1 VLLEVSTV
9 SSMGNKELLAWP
21 GARRFEDADPSSFVS
36 GGLMGTG
43 VFALFART
51 VFLNTAT
58 TIRYYG
64 DEEMSGRPLARFDFR
79 VPQVWSGYRI
89 TANGA
94 SATVGIAGS
103 FWIDPASLELVRMEV
118 RADEIPAALGLERA
132 VTDIDYA
139 RMRIGNSDVLLPQDA
154 KMVLMLFSGE
164 VRLNDIAFSHCHEYS
179 AESSIRFDMPDPG
192 VPFSTPPVRRV
203 DLPAGLMV
211 SIALETAI
219 DSTTAHVGDI
229 LRGHVSGD
237 VRGKGKAIVIPKGA
251 IVTGRIRGL
260 ERAHSPGA
268 AFNLTIELT
277 ELEWETTSAEFYGE
291 LLLKGPA
298 RVEGTR
304 GPHAPPI
311 PGTGVLRLTGT
322 QFHVP
327 AGFRMSWRTL
337 EPNQSLKR
345 SR

>member
-1 VLLEVSTV
+1 
-9 SSMGNKELLAWP
+9 
-21 GARRFEDADPSSFVS
+21 
-36 GGLMGTG
+36 MGTG

-58 TIRYYG
+58 IIQYYG
-64 DEEMSGRPLARFDFR
+64 DEEISGVPLARFDFR
-79 VPQVWSGYRI
+79 VSHVWSGYRI
-89 TANGA
+89 IANGA

-103 FWIDPASLELVRMEV
+103 FWMDPASLELVRMEV
-118 RADEIPAALGLERA
+118 RADEMPAALGLERA

-139 RMRIGNSDVLLPQDA
+139 RMRIGDSDVLLPQDA
-154 KMVLMLFSGE
+154 KMVLTLFTGE
-164 VRLNDIAFSHCHEYS
+164 VHRNDIAFSHCHEYS
-179 AESSIRFDMPDPG
+179 AESSIRFDVPEAG
-192 VPFSTPPVRRV
+192 VPVSAPPATRV

-219 DSTTAHVGDI
+219 DSTAAHVGDI
-229 LRGHVSGD
+229 LRGHVTDD

-251 IVTGRIRGL
+251 SVTGRIRGL
-260 ERAHSPGA
+260 ERAHSPGPV
-268 AFNLTIELT
+268 FNLTIELT
-277 ELEWETTSAEFYGE
+277 ELEWENTNAAFYAE
-291 LLLKGPA
+291 LLLKGAA
-298 RVEGTR
+298 RGEGTP

-311 PGTGVLRLTGT
+311 PGTGILRMTGA